1 MTIPPA
7 AQPSATFNVGGAT
20 DAYLALIPPASRSRS
35 DAYFEGGYWLLLWDF
50 LYGAAVALLLLNL
63 RRLED
68 PATTQPIL
76 RLARANGIPVRDV
89 YQVDASRQTTR
100 MSAALESGEPRP
112 LSRGTSSQLVRAG

>member
-1 MTIPPA
+1 VLFGVVRRLPRTWWIWGSLVTICFLIFVSLIVPVYIVPI
-7 AQPSATFNVGGAT
+7 FNKV
-20 DAYLALIPPASRSRS
+20 S
-35 DAYFEGGYWLLLWDF
+35 
-50 LYGAAVALLLLNL
+50 
-63 RRLED
+63 RLED

-76 RLARANGIPVRDV
+76 IPVRDV